1 MICVSI
7 VEQEIEAALEALKE
21 ASRVA
26 EMAEIR
32 LDALKEPTVDPFLS
46 SSEIPLLFTYRD
58 PKEGGF
64 SSTLLKE
71 RLFWLKEA
79 AQKGAAWVDLELRAG
94 KEAFSELQKVKAD
107 SRLLL
112 SFHDFRGTP
121 PLNELMNIVLEMKD
135 SGADAGKVVTMVK
148 KPEDNLTVLSLIPW
162 AQKELGFPVIAFGMG
177 EWGKISRVAAVFLG
191 APFVYA
197 SMPTGKKAAPGQL
210 DALVLREILKYL
222 QP

>member
-32 LDALKEPTVDPFLS
+32 LDALKEPTVEPFLS
-46 SSEIPLLFTYRD
+46 STKIPLLFTYRD
-58 PKEGGF
+58 PAEGGF
-64 SSTLLKE
+64 SSASLEE

-79 AQKGAAWVDLELRAG
+79 AKKGAAWVDLELRAG
-94 KEAFSELQKVKAD
+94 EKAFSELQTVKTT

-112 SFHDFRGTP
+112 SFHDFMDTP
-121 PLNELMNIVLEMKD
+121 PLNELRNIVREMKGR
-135 SGADAGKVVTMVK
+135 GADLGKVVTMIK
-148 KPEDNLTVLSLIPW
+148 RPEDNLTILSLIPW
-162 AQKELGFPVIAFGMG
+162 ARKELDFPVIAFGMG
-177 EWGKISRVAAVFLG
+177 EWGKISRVAALLLG

-197 SMPTGKKAAPGQL
+197 SMPAGKKAAPGQL
-210 DALVLREILKYL
+210 DALVLREVLRYL